1 VNSAVQRA
9 RKVIDTTAPTQ
20 EAVLRDLGDEA
31 VGAIVARWTDVWQAG
46 DVDAIV
52 ALLADD
58 ARYSMPL
65 LPEWYRGRDEVRAFL
80 LDGPLRSRWRFL
92 PTTVNGQLAFGTYLW
107 DPPRASTCRAASTS

>member
-65 LPEWYRGRDEVRAFL
+65 LPSGTGAETRSARSCSMARC
-80 LDGPLRSRWRFL
+80 GPAGGSC
-92 PTTVNGQLAFGTYLW
+92 
-107 DPPRASTCRAASTS
+107 PPP